1 MRISIQ
7 TTSNQ
12 IIINLNQRLRFRK
25 AKVVKFKFLPDN
37 ITNVNLINLSIDNM
51 NQNQVINNGVV
62 YSYFWC
68 IPFVNSNAASA
79 FSSDT
84 SDLWDYENTQEQIH
98 SQFIIYLRNESGQ
111 LITMNNSN
119 VTIEILFD

>member
-1 MRISIQ
+1 MR
-7 TTSNQ
+7 
-12 IIINLNQRLRFRK
+12 FKK

-51 NQNQVINNGVV
+51 NQNQIINNGVV

-68 IPFVNSNAASA
+68 IPFVNSNNVSS
-79 FSSDT
+79 FSTDVTDT
-84 SDLWDYENTQEQIH
+84 WDYENDHEQIH
-98 SQFIIYLRNESGQ
+98 SQFIIYLRNETGQ

-119 VTIEILFD
+119 VTIEILFE